1 MFQMEART
9 VANYMLYIMGDA
21 FDDLTNMKINK
32 LLYFAQGHY
41 LREYGEPLFDDGIEA
56 WDHGPVIPAV
66 YSAYKGYGDQPIKGY
81 DASMVLDMKPDAEEV
96 LFGVA
101 RKYGKYTASALR
113 NMTHVIGSPWDQV
126 YQANH
131 AHIEIPLPVIQ
142 DYFSEVEILAPATKQ
157 FKESDF
163 IGYRDGDGVL
173 VLPKEWDDGE
183 V

>member
-1 MFQMEART
+1 MNART

-41 LREYGEPLFDDGIEA
+41 LSKYGKPLFEDSIEA
-56 WDHGPVIPAV
+56 WDHGPVVPAV
-66 YSAYKGYGDQPIKGY
+66 YSAYKGCGAQPIQG
-81 DASMVLDMKPDAEEV
+81 DDSSMISEVTPEAEEV
-96 LFGVA
+96 LYGVA

-131 AHIEIPLPVIQ
+131 AHTEIPLPVIR
-142 DYFSEVEILAPATKQ
+142 DYFSETEELTPATKQ

-163 IGYRDGDGVL
+163 IGYRDSDGVL